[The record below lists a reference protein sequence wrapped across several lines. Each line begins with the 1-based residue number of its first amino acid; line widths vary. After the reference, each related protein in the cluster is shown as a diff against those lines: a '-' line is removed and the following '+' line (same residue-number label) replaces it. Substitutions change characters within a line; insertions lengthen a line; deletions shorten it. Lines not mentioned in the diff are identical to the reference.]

1 MKNIKLDV
9 LPAYNDR
16 YIKCKIRAYGH
27 NVYTNF
33 CCINMPEDGVESDFL
48 TTISNDSLLVYEKKC
63 YLQISSDSC
72 AYIIANKEIINYL
85 DDNLFE
91 SDQFFP
97 VLR

>member
-33 CCINMPEDGVESDFL
+33 CCIHMPEDGVESDFF
-48 TTISNDSLLVYEKKC
+48 TTISNDSLLVYEKNVICKS
-63 YLQISSDSC
+63 LQTI
-72 AYIIANKEIINYL
+72 
-85 DDNLFE
+85 
-91 SDQFFP
+91 
-97 VLR
+97 VLT